1 MARDS
6 RRNYDEPKFRYY
18 FLIADEPGTERVSGL
33 GFAKPGRKSQQNDVT
48 ADRPDR
54 GFDCQRTH
62 IFASKTAGF
71 RSQFL
76 LRGTS
81 RDGRI

>member
-33 GFAKPGRKSQQNDVT
+33 GFAKPGRKSQQNDAT
-48 ADRPDR
+48 ADR
-54 GFDCQRTH
+54 TY
-62 IFASKTAGF
+62 
-71 RSQFL
+71 
-76 LRGTS
+76 
-81 RDGRI
+81 